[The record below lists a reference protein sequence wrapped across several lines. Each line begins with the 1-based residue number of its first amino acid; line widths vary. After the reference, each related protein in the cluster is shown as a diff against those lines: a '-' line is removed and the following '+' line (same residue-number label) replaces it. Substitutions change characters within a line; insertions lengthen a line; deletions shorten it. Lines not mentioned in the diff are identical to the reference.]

1 MREVRSARPSAS
13 VPWAVVPVRDSQRR
27 LGGLLALVV
36 FWVSLAVPASAQEP
50 PTLTVATDA
59 TYTADVAAGRV
70 EVEFGY
76 RFENQTAATAFPGF
90 FESIPVDAVD
100 LVVRVGSRELATLA
114 TGEEDGF
121 TIWLVG
127 FPTPL
132 DPGDTLEVTVSWAIE
147 GGASLPGPIVE
158 PGALAFDVY
167 VPGPEGA
174 TWSAPRFV
182 VPDGFT
188 LRSSVG
194 VSAPYE
200 IVRVEFLNPAGFVST
215 TSALSPEVTIAD
227 WEPSSVWAA
236 NVLSRAGAVIPELD
250 SWFGP
255 RVDPV
260 EVRRAFPSAEHAA
273 VGADAVE
280 LARQDAGSIDH
291 QLAHVWLADVPVDED
306 WFIEGL
312 AAAFAGGRPDPSGAA
327 DVVPLVV
334 DEIGAAGVRAIVDML
349 RAGTITYPGVVAE
362 PQPLPPDWRTLLD
375 HLEGPAGTE
384 GVDELFRTAVI
395 DADEGPV
402 LDRRA
407 AARIDY
413 AALEFRAGGW
423 TLPPYLRHAMASWEF
438 DEFSAAQGAVSDTLL
453 RRDSL
458 FGWEESLGLVPQDDG
473 KALFEAA
480 ESDMSEVDALL
491 DEQEAALAAFDEA
504 ERLVNGDRGLLAA
517 VGLFG
522 HDPDGDLEALRE
534 AWAEGDYGR
543 VEDGGHELAELVEG
557 SVGVGTIRLLVPAL
571 VLIALWQLVRV
582 GRRRLRR
589 SSSRRGWTQA
599 SVNSEA

>member
-1 MREVRSARPSAS
+1 M
-13 VPWAVVPVRDSQRR
+13 
-27 LGGLLALVV
+27 GGLLALVV
-36 FWVSLAVPASAQEP
+36 LWVSLAVPVSAQEA

-59 TYTADVAAGRV
+59 IYTADVGAGRI
-70 EVEFGY
+70 EVEFVY
-76 RFENQTAATAFPGF
+76 RFENRTAATAFPGF
-90 FESIPVDAVD
+90 FESIPVDALD
-100 LVVRVGSRELATLA
+100 LAARAGSRELTAFP

-121 TIWLVG
+121 TIWLLG

-132 DPGDTLEVTVSWAIE
+132 DPGDTLEVTVAWAIE
-147 GGASLPGPIVE
+147 GGTALPGPIVE

-174 TWSAPRFV
+174 TWSQPRFV

-188 LRSSVG
+188 LRSAVAPST
-194 VSAPYE
+194 PYE
-200 IVRVEFLNPAGFVST
+200 IVRAEFLNPSGFLST
-215 TSALSPEVTIAD
+215 TSALTPEVTIAD
-227 WEPSSVWAA
+227 WEPTSAWAA
-236 NVLSRAGAVIPELD
+236 DVLSRTSAVIPELD

-255 RVDPV
+255 RTEPV
-260 EVRRAFPSAEHAA
+260 EVRRTFPSEEHPA
-273 VGADAVE
+273 VGDDVVE
-280 LARQDAGSIDH
+280 LARDDAGSIDH

-306 WFIEGL
+306 WFVEGL
-312 AAAFAGGRPDPSGAA
+312 AAAFAGGRPDPPGAA
-327 DVVPLVV
+327 DVVPVVV
-334 DEIGAAGVRAIVDML
+334 DEIGAAGVRAIVDAL
-349 RAGTITYPGVVAE
+349 RAETITYPGVVAE

-375 HLEGPAGTE
+375 HFEGPAGTE
-384 GVDELFRTAVI
+384 GVDELFRAAVI
-395 DADEGPV
+395 EPADGPL

-413 AALEFRAGGW
+413 AALDFRAGGW

-438 DEFSAAQGAVSDTLL
+438 DEFSAAQGAVSDTLA

-458 FGWEESLGLVPQDDG
+458 LGWEESLGLTPRDDG

-480 ESDMSEVDALL
+480 ESDMAEVDALL

-522 HDPDGDLEALRE
+522 RDPDGDLESLRV
-534 AWAEGDYGR
+534 AWAEGDYQR
-543 VEDGGHELAELVEG
+543 VEKDGHELAELVEG

-571 VLIALWQLVRV
+571 GLIALWQLVRV

-589 SSSRRGWTQA
+589 SRSRRGWTQA

>member
-1 MREVRSARPSAS
+1 
-13 VPWAVVPVRDSQRR
+13 
-27 LGGLLALVV
+27 
-36 FWVSLAVPASAQEP
+36 
-50 PTLTVATDA
+50 
-59 TYTADVAAGRV
+59 
-70 EVEFGY
+70 
-76 RFENQTAATAFPGF
+76 
-90 FESIPVDAVD
+90 
-100 LVVRVGSRELATLA
+100 
-114 TGEEDGF
+114 
-121 TIWLVG
+121 
-127 FPTPL
+127 
-132 DPGDTLEVTVSWAIE
+132 
-147 GGASLPGPIVE
+147 
-158 PGALAFDVY
+158 
-167 VPGPEGA
+167 
-174 TWSAPRFV
+174 
-182 VPDGFT
+182 
-188 LRSSVG
+188 
-194 VSAPYE
+194 
-200 IVRVEFLNPAGFVST
+200 
-215 TSALSPEVTIAD
+215 
-227 WEPSSVWAA
+227 
-236 NVLSRAGAVIPELD
+236 
-250 SWFGP
+250 
-255 RVDPV
+255 
-260 EVRRAFPSAEHAA
+260 
-273 VGADAVE
+273 VE

-423 TLPPYLRHAMASWEF
+423 TLPPYLRHAMASWAF